1 MLFLTR
7 KTVVEVDFNNE
18 NRILLHFDA
27 RISTMTARDRTH
39 AFRASC
45 ARGGGG
51 AGGDASDNAPVSSAR
66 ERGIRNR
73 NQQRT
78 TTNKD
83 ADAKTVTCETVREC
97 ARAASGALAATRSY
111 VETHRK
117 AYARADDATRDAFEA
132 ETSASIG
139 ECQRCVARAKDAVEA
154 ARAPGGAL
162 SRSPQCAAHLF
173 GIGLI
178 LSESLNELARMFDRV
193 RESRFA
199 SALAR
204 AERERERRRPAK
216 RATHAAFGVS
226 WADDRVGDDVD
237 GVHVEGVERQTQ
249 VHEER
254 QDALEE
260 ELTQLLEQV
269 RVAER
274 NVLEMS
280 ALSSLFATH
289 VQAQAEQIESLYQD
303 AIESSRHL
311 DVGNVE
317 MRKTIARKGSA
328 QKWVALFLLIAA
340 LALLFLDWYSG

>member
-1 MLFLTR
+1 MIFQ
-7 KTVVEVDFNNE
+7 FNFVSL
-18 NRILLHFDA
+18 R
-27 RISTMTARDRTH
+27 RVKSRRSMVSTTASRDLTH
-39 AFRASC
+39 AFRTSC
-45 ARGGGG
+45 AKRGGTGV
-51 AGGDASDNAPVSSAR
+51 ANDDAVNARDSN
-66 ERGIRNR
+66 RNR
-73 NQQRT
+73 NQNQQRT
-78 TTNKD
+78 KD

-117 AYARADDATRDAFEA
+117 AYATADDATRDAFEA

-193 RESRFA
+193 RETRFA

-204 AERERERRRPAK
+204 AERERERRRPAR
-216 RATHAAFGVS
+216 RAAYAGFGVS
-226 WADDRVGDDVD
+226 GDGDRGGGDEDVD
-237 GVHVEGVERQTQ
+237 GVRVEGVERQTQ

-317 MRKTIARKGSA
+317 MRKTIARKSSA
-328 QKWVALFLLIAA
+328 QKYVAFLLLIAA